1 MKISQTKDIR
11 TANRLTIIRHIL
23 DKKDISRARISEDTG
38 LNKATVSTIVKEWM
52 NLRLVEEN
60 TTGDSNGGR
69 KPIILTLA
77 ESAGYCIAVDMGVT
91 RVNLILVNIKNE
103 IVARSSFAIRDIAFS
118 NVYASLCSSID
129 QLVAQMP
136 VSTYG
141 LFGISLAIRGIVD
154 LDGVIRFIPQFDWH
168 NVDIRSLL
176 CERYQVP
183 VYIDNDGNLGAAM
196 ESRLYPQYKELTVLS
211 ISDTISCGMIT
222 HGNLVRGYLGFAN
235 AVGHHTVNI
244 RETRQCSCGKYGCWE
259 QYCSD
264 QSLIDETN
272 RLRETPIHDIE
283 DYIELVKQ
291 QDPAALR
298 VLQSFIKNLAIGL
311 SNIIFFMNSEMIIL
325 NSRLLQA
332 LPYLLPEIM
341 KVIILP
347 ITHTQEILLSTL
359 GNEGPILGASR
370 KAIEEF
376 SRPFLPCKR
385 IKNGT
390 PSDEGEIGRAHV

>member
-376 SRPFLPCKR
+376 FASL
-385 IKNGT
+385 
-390 PSDEGEIGRAHV
+390 SAM

>member
-244 RETRQCSCGKYGCWE
+244 QETRQCSCGKYGCWE

-376 SRPFLPCKR
+376 FASL
-385 IKNGT
+385 
-390 PSDEGEIGRAHV
+390 SAM

>member
-23 DKKDISRARISEDTG
+23 GKKDISRARISEDTG

-291 QDPAALR
+291 QDPAALK

-370 KAIEEF
+370 KTIEEF
-376 SRPFLPCKR
+376 FASL
-385 IKNGT
+385 
-390 PSDEGEIGRAHV
+390 SAM

>member
-291 QDPAALR
+291 QDPAALK

-325 NSRLLQA
+325 NSRLLQT

-376 SRPFLPCKR
+376 FASL
-385 IKNGT
+385 
-390 PSDEGEIGRAHV
+390 SAM

>member
-118 NVYASLCSSID
+118 NVYASLCSSIN

-291 QDPAALR
+291 QDPAALK

-376 SRPFLPCKR
+376 FASL
-385 IKNGT
+385 
-390 PSDEGEIGRAHV
+390 SAM